1 MRLHCSRVGPWSNV
15 IGFLMSRRQCEDTGT
30 QGECHVI
37 TKAETGNMQLQ
48 AKELQG
54 LPAKHQRLE
63 RGKEGFPYRLQKEH
77 GPVDTLT
84 LDFQAPA
91 L

>member
-1 MRLHCSRVGPWSNV
+1 
-15 IGFLMSRRQCEDTGT
+15 
-30 QGECHVI
+30 
-37 TKAETGNMQLQ
+37 MQLQ

-77 GPVDTLT
+77 GPVDTLI

-91 L
+91 LWDYKFPLF